1 MLSLAGHD
9 KFQREEFQC
18 HQTDVSLVLLKN
30 YQTFFQS
37 DYSILY
43 FDQFV

>member
-1 MLSLAGHD
+1 MLSFTGHD
-9 KFQREEFQC
+9 KFQREEFQS

-30 YQTFFQS
+30 YQNFFES